1 MKYGELTVYFND
13 SLTVRDFISMV
24 EDVCDELDWDSGD
37 EGSWP
42 MWDKDYAEW
51 EEIPAD
57 EWSDIKRR
65 LQKYKGITVTYVIY
79 REEEDDPDGITDR
92 KESGGKGHAVV
103 REVLRGLPTAQDKE
117 ERPADMH
124 EVEQDSRG
132 HREDNARVSVG

>member
-13 SLTVRDFISMV
+13 SLTVGDFINMV

-79 REEEDDPDGITDR
+79 REEEDDPDGITD
-92 KESGGKGHAVV
+92 
-103 REVLRGLPTAQDKE
+103 
-117 ERPADMH
+117 
-124 EVEQDSRG
+124 
-132 HREDNARVSVG
+132 